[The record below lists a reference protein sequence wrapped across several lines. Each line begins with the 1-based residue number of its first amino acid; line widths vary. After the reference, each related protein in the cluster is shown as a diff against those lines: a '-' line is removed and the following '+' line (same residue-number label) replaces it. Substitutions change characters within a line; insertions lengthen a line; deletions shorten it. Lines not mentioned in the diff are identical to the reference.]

1 MKFGFSTYFFA
12 KRNALQMMEEALS
25 RGIRVFELSQEI
37 PRVLEMDDEFFREME
52 NLKKYGVEFSTHA
65 PFFEINLGSFFD
77 DIRSISKRKIMDAI
91 EIAGRIGAGP
101 VVVHPGYTFLVDKV
115 KEIEER
121 TRDNFIEDLGEAAS
135 LAVRH
140 GVKIGLEN
148 VHMPY
153 FFFYNLD
160 EFPKIKKAV
169 PDVGITLDVGHAY
182 VTYRAKGSS
191 DPEGEILTD
200 LERIGIENLF
210 HVHLHNN
217 TGLKDDHMFLQG
229 HIDLK
234 RIVGGLEKL
243 GYREKVIVESYD
255 MEQFGMDAVMEKLE
269 DLTPRA

>member
-1 MKFGFSTYFFA
+1 MKFGFSTYFFT
-12 KRNALQMMEEALS
+12 KKNALQMMEDALS

-37 PRVLEMDDEFFREME
+37 PQVLKMDDAFFRELK
-52 NLKKYGVEFSTHA
+52 NLRDQGVEFSTHA
-65 PFFEINLGSFFD
+65 PFFEINLGSFFE

-101 VVVHPGYTFLVDKV
+101 VVVHPGYTFLIDKV
-115 KEIEER
+115 KEVGER
-121 TRDNFIEDLGEAAS
+121 TRDNFIEDLGEVSGLAS
-135 LAVRH
+135 RY

-160 EFPKIKKAV
+160 EFPKIKEAV
-169 PDVGITLDVGHAY
+169 PDIGITLDVGHAY

-191 DPEGEILTD
+191 DPEGEILTN

-217 TGLKDDHMFLQG
+217 AGLKDDHMFLRG

-234 RIVGGLEKL
+234 RIVEGLEKL

-269 DLTPRA
+269 DLTSRV